1 MTGKHSFIASM
12 RQDQSLDA
20 YLRDIGHNADDKI
33 LLSREEEQAVF
44 QAIEGQNIKIL
55 KALRRIPQTSKAV
68 IDLCIKIEE
77 RDGNFLRSTLDVNK
91 AYSNLV
97 DPSATTEK
105 ATRPKKV

>member
-1 MTGKHSFIASM
+1 MTGNDYFIEYI
-12 RQDQSLDA
+12 RQDLSLDA
-20 YLRDIGHNADDKI
+20 YISDVDHKDDNKI
-33 LLSREEEQAVF
+33 LLYREEEQAVF